1 MSIIGMANK
10 MADATKLTDVIFYSI
25 DRAIRTYRQYSQK
38 QIREQGF
45 DITIDQWLVIKALL
59 ENPGAKQQ
67 ELADIVLKDN
77 ASVTR
82 IIEILV
88 KNGWI
93 ERTEHQADRRMVQ
106 LTVTNKGI
114 EMLNALQPLIMANR
128 KKALKGI
135 DEKLILSAKKTLDQI
150 AQNCK

>member
-10 MADATKLTDVIFYSI
+10 IAEATKLTDVIFYSI

-38 QIREQGF
+38 QIREKGF

-93 ERTEHQADRRMVQ
+93 ERTAHLEDRRMVQ
-106 LTVTNKGI
+106 LTVTHKGI
-114 EMLNALQPLIMANR
+114 EMLEALQPLIMANR
-128 KKALKGI
+128 MKALKGI
-135 DEKLILSAKKTLDQI
+135 DDDLILSAKKTLDHI